1 MIKIKDNLRLKLFSV
16 ILAIL
21 LWSFVIG
28 YENPTINTQYS
39 NIPIVLKN
47 IDKVEE
53 KGLTIG
59 GDKES
64 TVNVTL
70 RGQTNSFINVKT
82 SDIKAEVDLSQ
93 YDENDKI
100 FPIKFNVPQGLNIID
115 KSTATAPITLEKIK
129 SKEIKVEVKL
139 EGKPSAENQ
148 VIEVAVHQPETI
160 VVEGAE
166 SLIQSVDKAVALVDS
181 SEITNET
188 NRNIPLTVLNSA
200 GEQVMGITQTHAY
213 VNVTFDVN
221 IIKKVPIKLET
232 VNEFAEG
239 ITEITKELS
248 QSDVSVRGTPDVM
261 SKIDSIKTHP
271 LDLSTVLTDGKYDLT
286 LDLPEGVR
294 LTSDQVKVDVKYIL
308 DTIIKKEISVDIN
321 KIEFK
326 KKPQAAIIKV
336 LNEQKTITV
345 ELNGLKS
352 KVNPLNQEAL
362 KPYVD
367 LTGAGLGTHELELK
381 FENINDVSIENI
393 NPQTIRLTM
402 SPPEG
407 L

>member
-1 MIKIKDNLRLKLFSV
+1 MIKIKNNLRLKLFSV

-70 RGQTNSFINVKT
+70 RGQTNSFINVKS

-100 FPIKFNVPQGLNIID
+100 FPIRFNVPQGLSIVD

-139 EGKPSAENQ
+139 EGKPAAENQ
-148 VIEVAVHQPETI
+148 VIEVAAYQPETI

-166 SLIQSVDKAVALVDS
+166 SLIQSVEKAVAIVDS
-181 SEITNET
+181 NEITNET
-188 NRNIPLTVLNSA
+188 NRNIPLVVLNSA
-200 GEQVMGITQTHAY
+200 GEQVTGITQTHGY
-213 VNVTFDVN
+213 VNVTFNVN
-221 IIKKVPIKLET
+221 IIKKLPIVLET
-232 VNEFAEG
+232 VNEFSEG
-239 ITEITKELS
+239 ITEITRELS

-261 SKIDSIKTHP
+261 SKIEVIKTHP

-294 LTSDQVKVDVKYIL
+294 LASDQVKVEVKFIL
-308 DTIIKKEISVDIN
+308 DKIITKELKVDIN
-321 KIEFK
+321 KIEFR
-326 KKPQAAIIKV
+326 KKPQGFNIKV
-336 LNEQKTITV
+336 LNEQKTIDLEV
-345 ELNGLKS
+345 IGLKS
-352 KVNPLNQEAL
+352 KVNPINEDAL
-362 KPYVD
+362 KPYID
-367 LTGAGLGTHELELK
+367 LSGLGLGTHELELK
-381 FENINDVSIENI
+381 FENINDISIENI
-393 NPQTIRLTM
+393 NPKTVKVSI
-402 SPPEG
+402 SSPEG

>member
-1 MIKIKDNLRLKLFSV
+1 MKIKDNLRLKIFSV
-16 ILAIL
+16 VLAIL

-28 YENPTINTQYS
+28 YENPTISTQYP

-70 RGQTNSFINVKT
+70 RGQTNSFINVKS

-100 FPIKFNVPQGLNIID
+100 FPIKFYIPQGLNIVD

-129 SKEIKVEVKL
+129 SKEIKVEVVL
-139 EGKPSAENQ
+139 EGKPAADNQ
-148 VIEVAVHQPETI
+148 VIEVAANQPETI

-166 SLIQSVDKAVALVDS
+166 SLIQSVEKAVAIVES

-188 NRNIPLTVLNSA
+188 NRNIPLLVLNSA
-200 GEQVMGITQTHAY
+200 GEQVTGITQTHAY
-213 VNVTFDVN
+213 VNVTFNVN
-221 IIKKVPIKLET
+221 IIKKLPIELVTENKL
-232 VNEFAEG
+232 AEG

-248 QSDVSVRGTPDVM
+248 HSDVSVRGTPDVM
-261 SKIDSIKTHP
+261 SKINVIKTHP
-271 LDLSTVLTDGKYDLT
+271 LDLSTVLADGKYSVT
-286 LDLPEGVR
+286 LNLPEGVR
-294 LTSDQVKVDVKYIL
+294 LTNDQVNVEVKYIL
-308 DTIIKKEISVDIN
+308 DTVITKELSIDIN
-321 KIEFK
+321 KLEYR
-326 KKPQAAIIKV
+326 KKPQGVTIKT
-336 LNEQKTITV
+336 LNEQKTINLEVT
-345 ELNGLKS
+345 GLKS
-352 KVNPLNQEAL
+352 KVNPINEDAI

-367 LTGAGLGTHELELK
+367 LTGIGLGTHELDLK
-381 FENINDVSIENI
+381 IDSINDVVFENIN
-393 NPQTIRLTM
+393 PLTIRLTIT
-402 SPPEG
+402 PPEG

>member
-1 MIKIKDNLRLKLFSV
+1 MIKIKNNLRLKLFSV

-70 RGQTNSFINVKT
+70 RGQTNSFINVKS

-100 FPIKFNVPQGLNIID
+100 FPIRFNVPQGLSIVD

-139 EGKPSAENQ
+139 EGKPAAENQ
-148 VIEVAVHQPETI
+148 VIEVAAYQPETI

-166 SLIQSVDKAVALVDS
+166 SLIQSVEKAVAIVDS
-181 SEITNET
+181 NEITNET
-188 NRNIPLTVLNSA
+188 NRNIPLVVLNSA
-200 GEQVMGITQTHAY
+200 GEQVTGITQTHGY
-213 VNVTFDVN
+213 VNVTFNVN
-221 IIKKVPIKLET
+221 IIKKLPIVLET
-232 VNEFAEG
+232 VNEFSEG
-239 ITEITKELS
+239 ITEITRELS

-261 SKIDSIKTHP
+261 SKIEVIKTHP

-294 LTSDQVKVDVKYIL
+294 LASDQVKVDVKFIL
-308 DTIIKKEISVDIN
+308 DKIITKELKVDIN
-321 KIEFK
+321 KIEFR
-326 KKPQAAIIKV
+326 KKPQGFNIKV
-336 LNEQKTITV
+336 LNEQKTIDLEV
-345 ELNGLKS
+345 IGLKS
-352 KVNPLNQEAL
+352 KVNPINEDAL
-362 KPYVD
+362 KPYID
-367 LTGAGLGTHELELK
+367 LSGLGLGTHELELK
-381 FENINDVSIENI
+381 FENINDISIENI
-393 NPQTIRLTM
+393 NPKTVRVSI
-402 SPPEG
+402 SSPEG